1 MISTKGR
8 YALRVMIDLAEHDQG
23 QPVPLKDIAE
33 RQGISKKYLE
43 IIVKELVDGKLV
55 KGASGKGGG
64 YVLLRK
70 PEEYSIG
77 EIVEL
82 MEGTLAPVACLQK
95 DAEECPRYASCVT
108 LPLWQELDQLVHDFL
123 YRKKLS
129 ELVLDLFERFGELHT
144 AEYDWPLTQE
154 SRDEIFRTV
163 MTDKKLP
170 DLGRKVEKISWL
182 DGCKVYLDG
191 GWVIVRFSGT
201 EPRVRIFAEAE
212 SEQAA
217 KVLVGI
223 MARHVGLPWES

>member
-8 YALRVMIDLAEHDQG
+8 YALRVMIDLAENEKG

-77 EIVEL
+77 EIVER

-95 DAEECPRYASCVT
+95 DADECPRVGGGVT
-108 LPLWQELDQLVHDFL
+108 RRLWQELDRIVHDFL
-123 YRKKLS
+123 YEKKLS
-129 ELVLDLFERFGELHT
+129 DLIHK
-144 AEYDWPLTQE
+144 A
-154 SRDEIFRTV
+154 
-163 MTDKKLP
+163 
-170 DLGRKVEKISWL
+170 
-182 DGCKVYLDG
+182 
-191 GWVIVRFSGT
+191 
-201 EPRVRIFAEAE
+201 
-212 SEQAA
+212 
-217 KVLVGI
+217 
-223 MARHVGLPWES
+223 

>member
-8 YALRVMIDLAEHDQG
+8 YALRVMIDLAEHNNG

-43 IIVKELVDGKLV
+43 IIVKDLVDGKLV

-70 PEEYSIG
+70 PEQYSVG

-123 YRKKLS
+123 YQKKLS
-129 ELVLDLFERFGELHT
+129 ELV
-144 AEYDWPLTQE
+144 
-154 SRDEIFRTV
+154 
-163 MTDKKLP
+163 K
-170 DLGRKVEKISWL
+170 
-182 DGCKVYLDG
+182 
-191 GWVIVRFSGT
+191 
-201 EPRVRIFAEAE
+201 
-212 SEQAA
+212 
-217 KVLVGI
+217 
-223 MARHVGLPWES
+223 

>member
-77 EIVEL
+77 AIVEL

-123 YRKKLS
+123 YQKKLT
-129 ELVLDLFERFGELHT
+129 DLL
-144 AEYDWPLTQE
+144 
-154 SRDEIFRTV
+154 
-163 MTDKKLP
+163 
-170 DLGRKVEKISWL
+170 
-182 DGCKVYLDG
+182 
-191 GWVIVRFSGT
+191 
-201 EPRVRIFAEAE
+201 
-212 SEQAA
+212 
-217 KVLVGI
+217 
-223 MARHVGLPWES
+223 

>member
-8 YALRVMIDLAEHDQG
+8 YALRVMIDLAKNENG
-23 QPVPLKDIAE
+23 QPMPLKDIAE

-95 DAEECPRYASCVT
+95 DAEECPRYASCAT
-108 LPLWQELDQLVHDFL
+108 LPLWQELDQLVHNFL
-123 YRKKLS
+123 YQKKLT
-129 ELVLDLFERFGELHT
+129 DL
-144 AEYDWPLTQE
+144 
-154 SRDEIFRTV
+154 I
-163 MTDKKLP
+163 
-170 DLGRKVEKISWL
+170 
-182 DGCKVYLDG
+182 
-191 GWVIVRFSGT
+191 
-201 EPRVRIFAEAE
+201 
-212 SEQAA
+212 
-217 KVLVGI
+217 
-223 MARHVGLPWES
+223 